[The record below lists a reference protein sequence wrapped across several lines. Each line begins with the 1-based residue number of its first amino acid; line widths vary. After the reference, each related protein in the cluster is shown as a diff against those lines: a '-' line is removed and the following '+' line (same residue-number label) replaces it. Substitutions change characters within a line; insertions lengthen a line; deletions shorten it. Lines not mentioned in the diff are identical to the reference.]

1 MARSRPTYDSI
12 KDEESETLL
21 DLKIQTRRKKR
32 SRVFIILLSTLV
44 AATVFIL
51 AKSWA
56 KVSTA
61 GPKKNVILMIS
72 DGFGPASQ
80 TFARSYYQYV
90 NNLPYNYTTP
100 LDEILVGSSR
110 TRSSNSLVT
119 DSAAGATAF
128 ACALKSYNAAIA
140 VDPSK
145 AACGTVL
152 EAAKHLGYTTGL
164 VVTSRITHATP
175 ACFSSHVV
183 HRDLEHII
191 ARHQIGD
198 YVLGR
203 QVDVLLGGGR
213 CFFLPQNVAGSCR
226 PDDVDVLEMAD
237 NSGFS
242 YIQSRKE
249 FDKLKP
255 KQKLP
260 LLGLFTLDHM
270 SYEIDRDSK
279 LEPSLAE
286 MTTKTL
292 QILTHATKKSDKG
305 FFLMIEGSRIDMAA
319 HSNDPAAHVHD
330 ILAYHETIKV
340 VKNYVKSHPGTIM
353 ISVSDHETGG
363 LSLARQNT
371 EAYPQYRWIPEVIK
385 RVKTSAYILSTEL
398 LAYEGNDKERFIREK
413 ILFGGLGIENPTE
426 EEINWLMGSNVQLAI
441 EFYLGT
447 MVSKRAEIGWAT
459 HGHSGLDV
467 NLYAYG
473 AGTES
478 LRGNVENTNIGD
490 FISQYLDLNLK
501 KITNQLNQNN
511 ASFHM
516 VDEETLN
523 SLISNDLMHYHHHHH

>member
-12 KDEESETLL
+12 KDEESVTLL
-21 DLKIQTRRKKR
+21 DAKVPTRRKKR
-32 SRVFIILLSTLV
+32 RGVLIILLSTV
-44 AATVFIL
+44 IAVTVFIL

-72 DGFGPASQ
+72 DGFGPASE
-80 TFARSYYQYV
+80 TYARSYYQHV
-90 NNLPYNYTTP
+90 HKLPYNFTTP
-100 LDEILVGSSR
+100 LDEIFVGTSR
-110 TRSSNSLVT
+110 TRSSDSLVT

-128 ACALKSYNAAIA
+128 ACAMKSYNAAIA

-145 AACGTVL
+145 VACGTVL
-152 EAAKHLGYTTGL
+152 EAAKSIGYTTGL

-175 ACFSSHVV
+175 ACFSAHVV
-183 HRDLEHII
+183 HRDLEDII

-203 QVDVLLGGGR
+203 QVDILLGGGR

-226 PDDVDVLEMAD
+226 QDDVDVLEMAD
-237 NSGFS
+237 NNGFS

-270 SYEIDRDSK
+270 SYEIDRDRK

-292 QILTHATKKSDKG
+292 QMLTHATGNSDKG
-305 FFLMIEGSRIDMAA
+305 FFLMVEGSRIDMAA
-319 HSNDPAAHVHD
+319 HSNDPASHVYD

-340 VKNYVKSHPGTIM
+340 VKAYVKSHPGTIM

-363 LSLARQNT
+363 LSLARQNS
-371 EAYPQYRWIPEVIK
+371 EDYPKYRWLPEVIT
-385 RVKTSAYILSTEL
+385 RVKKSAYILSTEL
-398 LAYEGNDKERFIREK
+398 LAYEGRDKERFIREK

-426 EEINWLMGSNVQLAI
+426 EEIKWLMEKNDQLAI

-490 FISQYLDLNLK
+490 FISQYLELNLE
-501 KITNQLNQNN
+501 KITNQLNKNN

-523 SLISNDLMHYHHHHH
+523 RLTANDLMHYHHHH